1 MEQTVRSRVSANF
14 QLRDA
19 NNKVVSEQRGM
30 TDDYGASSCEF
41 TLPSSGLTGS
51 FCIRVNGQ
59 NHYIRVEEYKR
70 PTFRVEFPEVKQ
82 AYAAGDTLT
91 VKGNAMTY
99 AGVPVQG
106 AKVSYKV
113 VRRTA
118 FWWWSYSRYW
128 ETATL
133 GYRSDGDE
141 IFQGEAITDVDGTFD
156 VTMPLE
162 MPETQYP
169 MYYQFVVT
177 ADVTD
182 TAGETHSG
190 QLSLPLGN
198 KKQALSI
205 DLEEKMLID
214 EKPVMTFYLMNAAG
228 QKLDAEVQYRI
239 DGGNWQKTK
248 TNCPLSIVNYQLP
261 SGKHTVEATVQTTP
275 DRRLLHEDAIAYSGG
290 EREKPESVDH
300 WGAGMYGRAGEG
312 GTDGEV
318 AL

>member
-1 MEQTVRSRVSANF
+1 MEQTAQSHVPVNF

-19 NNKVVSEQRGM
+19 NSKVVSEQRST
-30 TDDYGASSCEF
+30 TDDYGACSCEF

-51 FCIRVNGQ
+51 FSIRVNGQ
-59 NHYIRVEEYKR
+59 SHYFRVEEYKR
-70 PTFRVEFPEVKQ
+70 PTFHVEFPEVKQ

-113 VRRTA
+113 VRRAA

-156 VTMPLE
+156 VTSPLE

-239 DGGNWQKTK
+239 DGGNWHKTK

-275 DRRLLHEDAIAYSGG
+275 DPSYSGG
-290 EREKPESVDH
+290 EEITS
-300 WGAGMYGRAGEG
+300 
-312 GTDGEV
+312 
-318 AL
+318 